1 MIEKNDN
8 YDDVM
13 YQLQRQAVIIDVN
26 NLLLIKDPSDEL
38 IHLAFSCDTMK
49 FINGAPQ
56 KKLTGNMLILKIKY
70 ESNLLKQKMTG
81 YSGYDFNRSV
91 SKKRKYYEFT

>member
-1 MIEKNDN
+1 MEKNDN

-38 IHLAFSCDTMK
+38 IHLAFSCDAMK
-49 FINGAPQ
+49 FINGVPQ

-70 ESNLLKQKMTG
+70 ETNLLKQRMM
-81 YSGYDFNRSV
+81 N
-91 SKKRKYYEFT
+91 KRKYYDFT

>member
-1 MIEKNDN
+1 MKKNDN
-8 YDDVM
+8 YDDVI
-13 YQLQRQAVIIDVN
+13 YQLQRKAVIIDVR

-56 KKLTGNMLILKIKY
+56 KKLTGDMLILKIKY
-70 ESNLLKQKMTG
+70 ETNLLKQRMTG

-91 SKKRKYYEFT
+91 SKKRKYYDFT

>member
-26 NLLLIKDPSDEL
+26 NLQLIKDPSDEL
-38 IHLAFSCDTMK
+38 IHLGFSCDAMK
-49 FINGAPQ
+49 FINGVPQ
-56 KKLTGNMLILKIKY
+56 KKLTGDMLILKIKY

-81 YSGYDFNRSV
+81 YSGYDFSRSV
-91 SKKRKYYEFT
+91 SKKRKYYDFT

>member
-1 MIEKNDN
+1 MKKNDN

-13 YQLQRQAVIIDVN
+13 YQLQKQAVIIDVN
-26 NLLLIKDPSDEL
+26 NLLQIKDPSDEL

-49 FINGAPQ
+49 FINGVPQ

-70 ESNLLKQKMTG
+70 ESNLLKQKMM
-81 YSGYDFNRSV
+81 
-91 SKKRKYYEFT
+91 SKKRKYYDFT

>member
-1 MIEKNDN
+1 MKQNDN
-8 YDDVM
+8 YDDVI

-38 IHLAFSCDTMK
+38 IHLAFSCDAMK
-49 FINGAPQ
+49 FLAGVPQ

-70 ESNLLKQKMTG
+70 ESNLLKQRMM
-81 YSGYDFNRSV
+81 N
-91 SKKRKYYEFT
+91 KRKYYEFT

>member
-1 MIEKNDN
+1 MEKNDN

-13 YQLQRQAVIIDVN
+13 YQLQRQAVIIDVR

-38 IHLAFSCDTMK
+38 IHLAFSCDAMK
-49 FINGAPQ
+49 FINGVPQ

-70 ESNLLKQKMTG
+70 ETNLLKQRM
-81 YSGYDFNRSV
+81 SV

>member
-38 IHLAFSCDTMK
+38 IHLGFSCDAMK
-49 FINGAPQ
+49 FINGVPQ
-56 KKLTGNMLILKIKY
+56 KKLTGDMLILKIKY
-70 ESNLLKQKMTG
+70 ESNLLKQRML
-81 YSGYDFNRSV
+81 N
-91 SKKRKYYEFT
+91 KRKYYDFT

>member
-13 YQLQRQAVIIDVN
+13 YQMQRQAVIIDVN

-38 IHLAFSCDTMK
+38 IHLGFSCDAMK
-49 FINGAPQ
+49 YIGGVPQ
-56 KKLTGNMLILKIKY
+56 TKLTGNMLTLKIKF
-70 ESNLLKQKMTG
+70 ETNLVKQRMI
-81 YSGYDFNRSV
+81 

>member
-1 MIEKNDN
+1 MEKNDN

-13 YQLQRQAVIIDVN
+13 YQLQKQAVIIDVN

-38 IHLAFSCDTMK
+38 IHLGFSCDAMK
-49 FINGAPQ
+49 FINGVPQ
-56 KKLTGNMLILKIKY
+56 KKLTGDMLILKIKY
-70 ESNLLKQKMTG
+70 ETNLLKQRMTG

-91 SKKRKYYEFT
+91 RKRKYYEFT

>member
-1 MIEKNDN
+1 MEKNDN

-38 IHLAFSCDTMK
+38 IHLAFSCDAMK
-49 FINGAPQ
+49 FINGVPQ

-70 ESNLLKQKMTG
+70 ETNLLKQRM
-81 YSGYDFNRSV
+81 SV

>member
-1 MIEKNDN
+1 MKKNDN
-8 YDDVM
+8 YDDVI

-26 NLLLIKDPSDEL
+26 NLQLIKDPSDEL
-38 IHLAFSCDTMK
+38 IHLAFSCDVMK

-56 KKLTGNMLILKIKY
+56 KKLTGDMLILKIKY

-81 YSGYDFNRSV
+81 YSGYDFSRSV
-91 SKKRKYYEFT
+91 SKKRKYYDFT

>member
-8 YDDVM
+8 YDNVM
-13 YQLQRQAVIIDVN
+13 YQLQKQAVIIDVN

-38 IHLAFSCDTMK
+38 INLAFSCDAMK
-49 FINGAPQ
+49 FLGGVPQ

-70 ESNLLKQKMTG
+70 ETNLLKQRMM
-81 YSGYDFNRSV
+81 
-91 SKKRKYYEFT
+91 SKKRKYYDFT